1 MAAPARRL
9 QLTLALLKPDAVAHP
24 LVCEAVH
31 AAILR
36 HRFLIVR
43 AKEVRCG
50 AEQSRRFYRE
60 HAGTSGAQG
69 CRSGMLP
76 RAGADSVRVC
86 PQAVSSTSGWWSSWP
101 VAPCGLTSWPMRML
115 SLSGDPSWD
124 PLKCS
129 EPDTATQTP
138 SEVPMALRTPGTRP
152 MAQTH
157 LPQPAE
163 KLPFSSPS
171 LTSSAGTSRTSRGCG
186 AGSCCTARRSACTAC
201 SGLSRHRYRSRD
213 LQDINAVPVLSNVQR
228 GSAQDSVCL
237 HTALRAVVPSAVDT
251 LLIFR
256 PVFLLIPGGFAQICV
271 FFF

>member
-60 HAGTSGAQG
+60 HA
-69 CRSGMLP
+69 
-76 RAGADSVRVC
+76 
-86 PQAVSSTSGWWSSWP
+86 